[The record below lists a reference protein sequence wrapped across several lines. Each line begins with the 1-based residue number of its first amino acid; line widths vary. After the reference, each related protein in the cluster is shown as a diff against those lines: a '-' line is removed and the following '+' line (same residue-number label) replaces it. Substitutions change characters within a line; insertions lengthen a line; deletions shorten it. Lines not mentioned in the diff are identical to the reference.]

1 MYVSTAAL
9 GIDMDDNPSS
19 ASKSAVLVTPLKVFL
34 RNLLVL
40 MTCRDHTS
48 DCSLSLS
55 LCKAVYVDKYQ
66 PMYDTER
73 NGPADAFAV
82 WCPLS
87 YTLLG
92 AECVQDKEAWIA
104 AIEDRREVCIPVAYL
119 LAAILCIIIVA

>member
-48 DCSLSLS
+48 DCSLS

-104 AIEDRREVCIPVAYL
+104 AIEDRREVRIPVASYL